1 EFNFNL
7 LPTSFTVNTDILRQ
21 FNKQKF
27 REVELGGD
35 NIGLEELYRRNYR
48 FEFQYAFNYNI
59 TKGLSLN
66 FTAANS
72 NIVRNYFID
81 DVINGRQDPNLDVW
95 DGFFDF
101 GDPNIQNQQLQLNYE
116 IPLYKIPT
124 FSFLKATY
132 SYTGNFQWQKGSDLN
147 NNLEIEDA
155 DGIVRAYNLGNSVQN
170 ANTHNINSS
179 LNMDLLYKHIG
190 LVKKPV
196 GGARNAAA
204 SKRTGVPAGLSR
216 KGEEIG
222 KGVEDKNA
230 QTAIASKPSAG
241 VKALNTAIDVLTMIK
256 RIQINYSEN
265 NGTYLPGYL
274 RTPGFIGTLKPTLG
288 YTFGSQRDIRDLAA
302 RNGWLTVFPDF
313 NQQYTEV
320 TNRIL
325 DVSAN
330 IEP

>member
-1 EFNFNL
+1 
-7 LPTSFTVNTDILRQ
+7 RQ
-21 FNKQKF
+21 FNRQKF

-35 NIGLEELYRRNYR
+35 NIGLEELFRRNYR

-59 TKGLSLN
+59 TKALSLN

-72 NIVRNYFID
+72 NIVRNYFVD

-101 GDPNIQNQQLQLNYE
+101 GDPNIQNQQLQVTYD
-116 IPLYKIPT
+116 IPIYKIPT

-132 SYTGNFQWQKGSDLN
+132 VYSGDFQWQKGSDLN

-155 DGIVRAYNLGNSVQN
+155 DGNFNTYNLGNSVQN
-170 ANTHNINSS
+170 SNTHSINST
-179 LNMDLLYKHIG
+179 LNMELLYKHIG

-196 GGARNAAA
+196 GGANRATSA
-204 SKRTGVPAGLSR
+204 RTAVPAGLTR
-216 KGEEIG
+216 KGEEAG
-222 KGVEDKNA
+222 KGEEDKKA
-230 QTAIASKPSAG
+230 QTANASKPSAG
-241 VKALNTAIDVLTMIK
+241 AKALNTAIDVLTMIK
-256 RIQINYSEN
+256 RIQINYQEN
-265 NGTYLPGYL
+265 NGTFLPGYL

-320 TNRIL
+320 NNR
-325 DVSAN
+325 
-330 IEP
+330 